1 MTRAVALT
9 ALITILLAGCGGGD
23 DGGATGPNGSAIA
36 ISAAQAASVSGWSPP
51 VGSH

>member
-23 DGGATGPNGSAIA
+23 DGGASTDAAIDLKVTLWPNGEAGDSTT
-36 ISAAQAASVSGWSPP
+36 
-51 VGSH
+51 